1 METPQAED
9 LSNLIIN
16 FLPNDATDEELKV
29 CRKLLGRRH
38 GSKLL
43 PFCESVALNRINC
56 GVFLPHANA
65 FL

>member
-29 CRKLLGRRH
+29 YRELLGRRH

-43 PFCESVALNRINC
+43 LFASRL
-56 GVFLPHANA
+56 H
-65 FL
+65 